1 MIYSKKALPKF
12 GSALL
17 QYAFFTNEI
26 LNPIFAAN
34 V

>member
-12 GSALL
+12 GSAFLL
-17 QYAFFTNEI
+17 YTFFTNEI